1 VLVAIGAG
9 PAPPPPGDRV
19 VVVPFVA
26 SARELATALASAD
39 AFVHAGDQET
49 FGLSALE
56 AMACATP
63 AVLRARAGLAEL
75 CDDDGGALGV
85 GDGSAAAF
93 AEAIAALF
101 AGDRE
106 SRARAARARAEASDW
121 QRVFPPL
128 IAHYQR
134 LVGAR
139 AAATANDAAG
149 ATTALQR

>member
-9 PAPPPPGDRV
+9 PVPPRGDRV
-19 VVVPFVA
+19 VVLPFVA
-26 SARELATALASAD
+26 SSRELATALASAD

-63 AVLRARAGLAEL
+63 AVLRASAGLAEL
-75 CDDDGGALGV
+75 CDGV
-85 GDGSAAAF
+85 GAIGVAAGSAAAF
-93 AEAIAALF
+93 AEQVDALF

-106 SRARAARARAEASDW
+106 QRSQAARARAEASDW
-121 QRVFPPL
+121 ERVFPAL
-128 IAHYQR
+128 LGHYQR

-139 AAATANDAAG
+139 AAIAAPLAGNADTTA
-149 ATTALQR
+149 ALQR